1 MKFLS
6 AGDFNFPFDWITYWI
21 KHFYIWSFQS
31 GTPNPDG
38 LIRLPGRVF
47 NFLVFGVFGHIG
59 ASYFYIFSTLII
71 AFVAFYYFA
80 RDFLHI
86 KTKSVRIISALFFAL
101 NPIFLGNVA
110 KIGLVLAAVLLPL
123 CFLAIQ
129 AAFQK
134 RQFRYFLLFII
145 CINISFLHPY
155 TFTVNLGI
163 SLVYLGYMA
172 LKHRA
177 FVIDNIFKFVGVGIV
192 AVLLNMYFA
201 LPMASMGSVSKD
213 MISTNITPSPVD
225 YTALVGISNT
235 GNFFTGFSLSKNVFV
250 DFNFY
255 NATYQNVYFFG
266 VFLFYA
272 ILLGLFL
279 YVEKDLRASDRR
291 RLGIL
296 FGAFLILIALAA
308 TTVMHIDT
316 LIKFLIS
323 MPGGWAFR
331 SPLKWQLYI
340 PLALFGILAILLS
353 RVGKGK
359 RLVAAQAGLLLTF
372 VLMNAY
378 MFTDLY
384 RKILVPRGLDN
395 FAKLEKMNLNQKT
408 VLLINNGDCMD
419 YMRENPRV
427 TTELNQVF
435 TSKNTQLKH
444 VLVDNVD
451 TVNLGSYN
459 YVLSCKDSSNKQLNT
474 YNFAPVDTYANGTFR
489 LFQNRIATPEV
500 YTPKTVFGVTDAQNI
515 GDKYNFAVSNVKT
528 LFNFAETADAKYPT
542 TGLQDVFEN
551 LQPKDIKKGKVQST
565 IAGSEAKDRQLF
577 MRDEKTPLFYTMD
590 DSEITVSTVQQDGM
604 QRLPAGAAQK
614 PVELPGTKPMKLTYD
629 NPSFDYKN
637 LIKNPS
643 FENGL
648 WQKKVTDCYN
658 FDKNPDIG
666 MKLDEQN
673 ASHGSKS
680 LELDAKQHIA
690 CTGPG
695 RIKVKPGEHYLLS
708 FDYQSEGGKYAG
720 FYASFDDPIHTTDIT
735 RMQKDGASWQT
746 YSKELT
752 VPKDAQYLNIML
764 YAYPHTYGET
774 TSVVH
779 YDDVS
784 LVKIPAAQNS
794 FYVTSPAAAQIA
806 QPKKFSYTDI
816 NPTKRSI
823 HVKGASKPFYVAT
836 VESYNP
842 LWKLE
847 VANPK
852 ANNSWPFTDRAAV
865 SSDNHMK
872 LNNTMNGWYVDP
884 QKLCAQQASSCQKNS
899 DGSYDMELVMEFM
912 PQRWFYLGAI
922 ISTATFIVCTVYYIR
937 SRKRSNEEGGYRR
950 W

>member
-1 MKFLS
+1 MQFLS
-6 AGDFNFPFDWITYWI
+6 NGDFNFPFDWITYWI

-47 NFLVFGVFGHIG
+47 NFLVFGIFGHIG
-59 ASYFYIFSTLII
+59 ASYFYIFSSLAI

-110 KIGLVLAAVLLPL
+110 KIGLVLAAALLPF

-134 RQFRYFLLFII
+134 RQFRYFLLWII

-155 TFTVNLGI
+155 TFTVNLGV
-163 SLVYLGYMA
+163 SLLYLGFMA
-172 LKHRA
+172 WKHKA

-192 AVLLNMYFA
+192 AVLLNLYFV

-213 MISTNITPSPVD
+213 MISTNITPTPVD

-255 NATYQNVYFFG
+255 NAAYQNVYFFG
-266 VFLFYA
+266 VFLFYG

-279 YVEKDLRASDRR
+279 YVERELKPSDRR

-296 FGAFLILIALAA
+296 FGAFLVLIALAA

-353 RVGKGK
+353 KLGKGK
-359 RLVAAQAGLLLTF
+359 RLAAVQSGLLLTF

-384 RKILVPRGLDN
+384 HKILVPRNLDN
-395 FAKLEKMNLNQKT
+395 FANLEKMNLNQKT
-408 VLLINNGDCMD
+408 VLLINNGECMD
-419 YMRENPRV
+419 YMRENPKV

-444 VLVDNVD
+444 VIVDNVD
-451 TVNLGSYN
+451 SVNLGSYD
-459 YVLSCKDSSNKQLNT
+459 YILSCKDSTNKQLAT
-474 YNFAPVDTYANGTFR
+474 YGFTQIDTYANNTFR
-489 LFQNRIATPEV
+489 LFKNRIAAPEV
-500 YTPKTVFGVTDAQNI
+500 YTPQAVFGIQDAQNV
-515 GDKYNFAVSNVKT
+515 GDKYNFIVGDVKT
-528 LFNFAETADAKYPT
+528 LFNFVETSRANYPT
-542 TGLQDVFEN
+542 TGLQDIFEN
-551 LQPKDIKKGKVQST
+551 LKPADIQKGKIQAT
-565 IAGSEAKDRQLF
+565 INGGNSGRKLF
-577 MRDEKTPLFYTMD
+577 VRDKTPLFYRVD
-590 DSEITVSTVQQDGM
+590 DSGVTVSTTGKAGM
-604 QRLPAGAAQK
+604 QRLAAGSPIDLPADKDLQF
-614 PVELPGTKPMKLTYD
+614 TYD
-629 NPSFDYKN
+629 NPGFDYKN

-643 FENGL
+643 FEDGL
-648 WQKKVTDCYN
+648 WQKKVTDCYD
-658 FDKNPDIG
+658 FDRNPDIG
-666 MKLDEQN
+666 MKLNEQK
-673 ASHGSKS
+673 ASDGKQS
-680 LELDAKQHIA
+680 LELDARQHIA

-708 FDYQSEGGKYAG
+708 FDYQSLDGKYAG
-720 FYASFDDPIHTTDIT
+720 FYASFDDPLHTTDIT
-735 RMQKDGASWQT
+735 RMQKDGTSWQS

-752 VPKDAQYLNIML
+752 VPKDAQYLNVML
-764 YAYPHTYGET
+764 YAYPHSYGET

-779 YDDVS
+779 YDNVN

-794 FYVTSPAAAQIA
+794 FYTITPAKTAIK

-823 HVKGASKPFYVAT
+823 HIEGAAGPFYVAT
-836 VESYNP
+836 LESHNS

-847 VANPK
+847 LAKPGAKNW
-852 ANNSWPFTDRAAV
+852 WPFTNRVAV
-865 SSDNHMK
+865 GKDGHMQ

-884 QKLCAQQASSCQKNS
+884 QKLCQEQKESCQKNS

-922 ISTATFIVCTVYYIR
+922 ISTITFALCTVYYMR
-937 SRKRSNEEGGYRR
+937 SRKRTEKGDYKR
-950 W
+950 